1 MKFFVERPIATVMFY
16 LASLILGV
24 YSFMGTPLEI
34 APREDYPRVDIQA
47 AWPGVSPDVIYG
59 LVTAPLEEA
68 AAAVK
73 GVSKLNSESL
83 RGVSRISLEF
93 NRGADIEFSTLA
105 LREALAEIKAR
116 LPHPVSP
123 VIQRFVPEDFRVRP
137 FLRLMVSGQMP
148 GEELRGILKDGI
160 ERELGSAAGVA
171 SVEISG
177 GREPEIRISAD
188 PDKLQA
194 LKIHPDMI
202 NRALGQNLRAF
213 AAGRIRRG
221 GREHIL
227 KVRGPVQ
234 TIRNLP
240 GTIVSHSGTLPVK
253 ISDFARC
260 GRPAESTTVINRH
273 NGRPAVMVTIL
284 NNKRVSALKT
294 AREVKRKLARL
305 KRELPPGLSFKIVDD
320 EAAEI
325 GKALGRLGL
334 LAAAI
339 TGLVFLAVFILIKR
353 IKPSLLILS
362 SIVFSVVITLN
373 LAYLVRISLN
383 MLTLG
388 ALALGFGMFVDNSI
402 VVFENILRLREKGSP
417 PLEAAVRGSREV
429 LKPVL
434 ISTLTTLCVFFS
446 FPFFQGRLRVYY
458 LPLAVVM
465 ASALTAS
472 FCVSFSLIPA
482 LSPFLLNIKRARRE
496 AARSS
501 VCARFIRYL
510 LGRRAG
516 TLLIAAALLAG
527 SFRWFEANVER
538 GEFFHWH
545 ASERLAVSIRMP
557 PGADIRQTDEA
568 ARKFEDK
575 ALETAGEKEVHS
587 TVTADLAFIS
597 IDFAPRLE
605 STVLP
610 YALKEELIGLSAR
623 FAGLS
628 IGIYGFD
635 SQGYYAGAE
644 DQSFSDSGISI
655 SGYNLKKLRGLAAD
669 LENSLRSNP
678 RTRGIR
684 TVASRP
690 GSRRTDSP
698 EYVLRLDRNAARIF
712 RLDLPSLYS
721 HLQAFLP
728 GRLEA
733 PLRAVIE
740 GQHMDISLKFPGADS
755 LTAAGLLDSRI
766 PSGDGRVLRLK
777 DIFTIEMK
785 AAAGSIA
792 RENRRFHQT
801 VVWEY
806 RGSSKAAG
814 AYQQAL
820 LAQIRLPP
828 GFHACA
834 DEAWKITEEEGA
846 QMKTAMVIALAAIF
860 LILAAFYDSL
870 LQPIYI
876 MSAVP
881 LSMIGVLAGFVIAGY
896 PFDSSAYIGVIL
908 LSGIVVNNAILI
920 VDNIGLKRHSGASLP
935 DAVVHGTVERIRPM
949 LMTAS
954 TTVLGTLPLLLIDIQ
969 AGKRQLWS
977 TLALAT
983 VGGFVS
989 STFLLPAV
997 IPVLCYLGERIR
1009 LRAAGSLKASV
1020 SRINHRLKS
1029 SLFFSR
1035 FL

>member
-1 MKFFVERPIATVMFY
+1 VKFFVERPIATVMFY

-34 APREDYPRVDIQA
+34 APGEEYPRVDIQA
-47 AWPGVSPDVIYG
+47 AWPGVSPDIIYS

-73 GVSKLNSESL
+73 GARKLSSESQ
-83 RGVSRISLEF
+83 RGVSRISIEF

-105 LREALAEIKAR
+105 LREALAGAKAR
-116 LPHPVSP
+116 LPHQVHP
-123 VIQRFVPEDFRVRP
+123 VIQRFVPENFRVRP
-137 FLRLMVSGQMP
+137 FLRIMVSGQTP
-148 GEELRGILKDGI
+148 VQELREILKDGI
-160 ERELGSAAGVA
+160 ERELGSAPGVA
-171 SVEISG
+171 SVEVG
-177 GREPEIRISAD
+177 GARESEIRITAD
-188 PDKLQA
+188 PEKLQA
-194 LKIHPDMI
+194 LRIHPARI
-202 NRALGQNLRAF
+202 SRALKENLQGA

-227 KVRGPVQ
+227 KVRGPAQ
-234 TIRNLP
+234 TIRSLS

-253 ISDFARC
+253 LSDFART
-260 GRPAESTTVINRH
+260 GRPAEAATVINRF
-273 NGRPAVMVTIL
+273 NGRPAVMVTVL
-284 NNKRVSALKT
+284 NNKRAGALKT
-294 AREVKRKLARL
+294 AREVKKKLARL
-305 KRELPPGLSFKIVDD
+305 KNELPPGLSFRIIDD
-320 EAAEI
+320 EAAEL
-325 GKALGRLGL
+325 GKALGRLCF

-339 TGLVFLAVFILIKR
+339 TGLVFLAVFILVGR

-362 SIVFSVVITLN
+362 SIVFSVVMTFN
-373 LAYLVRISLN
+373 LAYLFKMSLN

-417 PLEAAVRGSREV
+417 PLVAAVRGPREV
-429 LKPVL
+429 FKPVL
-434 ISTLTTLCVFFS
+434 TSTLTTLCVFFS

-458 LPLAVVM
+458 LPLAAVM

-472 FCVSFSLIPA
+472 FIVSFSLIPA
-482 LSPFLLNIKRARRE
+482 LSPFLLKIKRARGKT
-496 AARSS
+496 AGSP
-501 VCARFIRYL
+501 VCARLIRHL
-510 LGRRAG
+510 LGRAAG
-516 TLLIAAALLAG
+516 TVLITAALLAG

-538 GEFFHWH
+538 GVFFHWH
-545 ASERLAVSIRMP
+545 AKERLDVSIRMP

-568 ARKFEDK
+568 ARKFEAK
-575 ALETAGEKEVHS
+575 AVEAAGEMEVHS
-587 TVTADLAFIS
+587 TVTAEMAFIS
-597 IDFAPRLE
+597 IDFPARLE
-605 STVLP
+605 STGIP
-610 YALKEELIGLSAR
+610 YALKEELIGLSTQ

-635 SQGYYAGAE
+635 SRGYYAGAE
-644 DQSFSDSGISI
+644 TQVFSNSGISV
-655 SGYNLKKLRGLAAD
+655 SGYNLKKLKNLTAD

-684 TVASRP
+684 TVTDRLA
-690 GSRRTDSP
+690 SRRTDSP
-698 EYVLRLDRNAARIF
+698 EYVLRLDRSAARLF
-712 RLDLPSLYS
+712 SPDLPLLYS
-721 HLQAFLP
+721 HLRTSLP

-733 PLRAVIE
+733 PLKAVLE
-740 GQHMDISLKFPGADS
+740 GKRMDISLKFPGADA
-755 LTAAGLLDSRI
+755 LTAADLLDSQI
-766 PSGDGRVLRLK
+766 PSGDGKGLK
-777 DIFTIEMK
+777 LGDIFTIETI
-785 AAAGSIA
+785 AAAGTIA

-806 RGSSKAAG
+806 RGSAKAAE
-814 AYQQAL
+814 AYQKAL

-828 GFHACA
+828 GFHARA
-834 DEAWKITEEEGA
+834 DEVWKLTEEEGSR
-846 QMKTAMVIALAAIF
+846 MKTALAIALAALF

-870 LQPIYI
+870 LQPLYI

-881 LSMIGVLAGFVIAGY
+881 LSMIGVLAGFVIAKY

-920 VDNIGLKRHSGASLP
+920 VDSISLKSHLGASLA

-969 AGKRQLWS
+969 AGQRQIWS

-983 VGGFVS
+983 VGGFIS
-989 STFLLPAV
+989 STILLPAV
-997 IPVLCYLGERIR
+997 IPVLFYHGERFR
-1009 LRAAGSLKASV
+1009 LRVAGSLKAAV
-1020 SRINHRLKS
+1020 SRIGRRLKS
-1029 SLFFSR
+1029 SLFFNQ